1 MAARPNRFNPGF
13 TMVELLLALALT
25 GLLLAAVAT
34 AFNASVTNYR
44 QNQNAFKAVNNARQ
58 ALTQMI
64 ERLRTA
70 AIVDPFAPTDRCTL
84 ITADSNDDIT
94 YRYLAG
100 SDRLYLITNDNLTD
114 SDYLLCDNITAMT
127 FQKSTAVKD
136 SLTYV
141 TGVQISMTVTIG
153 DIEKTLSAGTGIRR
167 NMD

>member
-1 MAARPNRFNPGF
+1 MSARTNRFTGGF
-13 TMVELLLALALT
+13 TMVELLLALAIT

-44 QNQNAFKAVNNARQ
+44 QNQDTFKAVNNARQ
-58 ALTQMI
+58 ALSQMI

-70 AIVDPFAPTDRCTL
+70 TAVEPSALTDRCSL
-84 ITADSNDDIT
+84 ITADGNDIT
-94 YRYLAG
+94 YKYIAG
-100 SDRLYLITNDNLTD
+100 SNRLELVTNDDLTD

-141 TGVQISMTVTIG
+141 TGVQISMTVTSG
-153 DIEKTLSAGTGIRR
+153 DIEKAFSAAAVIRR
-167 NMD
+167 NMN

>member
-1 MAARPNRFNPGF
+1 MSTRPNRFNPGF
-13 TMVELLLALALT
+13 TMVELLLALAIT

-70 AIVDPFAPTDRCTL
+70 TAVEPSALTDRCTL
-84 ITADSNDDIT
+84 ITADGNDIT

-100 SDRLYLITNDNLTD
+100 SNRLYLIKNDNLTD